1 VLPPRIGAMVA
12 NAASKSSGFSGIEQL
27 AARAASKALV
37 LHCVPAYRGKEITA
51 ETLEK
56 HAGTS
61 EKMIA
66 LLVAKVQLVN
76 R

>member
-1 VLPPRIGAMVA
+1 V
-12 NAASKSSGFSGIEQL
+12 
-27 AARAASKALV
+27 ARAASKALV
-37 LHCVPAYRGKEITA
+37 LHCLPAYRGKEITA

-66 LLVAKVQLVN
+66 LLVAKVQFVN

>member
-1 VLPPRIGAMVA
+1 VA
-12 NAASKSSGFSGIEQL
+12 RG
-27 AARAASKALV
+27 ASKALV
-37 LHCVPAYRGKEITA
+37 LHCLPAYRGKEITA

-56 HAGTS
+56 QAGTS